1 MALFVYLCPNGHKQE
16 LYFAATAPTPF
27 HKLPCHHCADFADL
41 QPKGDQSA
49 VQHLSR
55 NPQL

>member
-41 QPKGDQSA
+41 QPKSTQGKA
-49 VQHLSR
+49 T
-55 NPQL
+55 